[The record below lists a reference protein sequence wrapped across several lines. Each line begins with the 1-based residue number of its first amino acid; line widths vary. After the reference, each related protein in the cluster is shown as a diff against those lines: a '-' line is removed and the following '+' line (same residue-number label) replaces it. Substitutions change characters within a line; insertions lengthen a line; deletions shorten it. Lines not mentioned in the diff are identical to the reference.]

1 MTKLHN
7 HGIMVMGCF
16 AFGSDEDKKDVFERT
31 VKMCEEAKIDLPRFS
46 VITPFPNTKF
56 YEELDSEGRII
67 EKDESKLDKLKNIF
81 KCIKIITRVLTK
93 TIRL

>member
-1 MTKLHN
+1 MTKLHK

-16 AFGSDEDKKDVFERT
+16 AFGSDEDGKDVFERT

-56 YEELDSEGRII
+56 YEELDREGRII
-67 EKDESKLDKLKNIF
+67 ERDWSLYDVEHVVYQPKN
-81 KCIKIITRVLTK
+81 
-93 TIRL
+93 